1 MKRYIIIILALVAFC
16 AASQHVEA
24 KKKNVGVIKA
34 KIDSLKMQRNA
45 DYMSIK
51 LFMDFEDV
59 KVRSN
64 RAMLYTPRIVS
75 DSDTIVLKSV
85 GIYGRARYLQQK
97 RYSKNNELNFITG
110 TDEMGYRKKNRP
122 DTLKYEAV
130 IPYEPWMD
138 GARLELANKECGC
151 CKKVLDD
158 QTDSL
163 YDYVDQIKPY
173 YPTPVYLRPEA
184 EKVKTRAISGQAF
197 IDFIVNR
204 TEIDPNYRNNQ
215 AELGKILA
223 TIDPLATDD
232 DITVKEVFIKGF
244 ASPEASYQRN
254 TQLAKGRTESLR
266 QYVNSLYN
274 FGNLITTDY
283 EAEDWVGLR
292 AYVEKSNLKNK
303 VAILKLIDSNRKP
316 DNKEWSIKSKYKE
329 DYKILYNEC
338 YPSLRH
344 SDYRIEYTIRS
355 YSDPEEIKKVMFE
368 RPQNLSLQ
376 EFFLAAQTMEP
387 GSDEFN
393 ETFEIAVRMYPED
406 ETANLN
412 AANIAMTKGDLKAAE
427 RYLAKAGD
435 TKEAVYSRAAFAF
448 LSRNYDTAEALA
460 KQSIEMGMDAEP
472 KAMLEE
478 IEDVRRRLNVYKQR
492 GELDNAYEA
501 VDGES
506 NGEIIK

>member
-24 KKKNVGVIKA
+24 KKKKEGVIPA

-51 LFMDFEDV
+51 LFMDLADV

-85 GIYGRARYLQQK
+85 GVYGRTRYMQQR
-97 RYSKNNELNFITG
+97 RYSKNNELTLLTG
-110 TDEMGYRKKNRP
+110 NDEMGYRKKDRP
-122 DTLKYEAV
+122 DTLKYEVV

-138 GARLELANKECGC
+138 GARLELAHKECGC

-173 YPTPVYLRPEA
+173 FPTPVYLRPDA

-197 IDFIVNR
+197 IDFVVDR
-204 TEIDPNYRNNQ
+204 TEIDPDYRNNQ
-215 AELGKILA
+215 VELAKIRA
-223 TIDPLATDD
+223 TIDPLATDG

-254 TQLAKGRTESLR
+254 SQLAKGRTESLR

-274 FGNLITTDY
+274 FGNVISTDY
-283 EAEDWVGLR
+283 EAEDWAGLR
-292 AYVEKSNLKNK
+292 AYVEKSNLKNRD
-303 VAILKLIDSNRKP
+303 AILKLIDSNRKP
-316 DNKEWSIKSKYKE
+316 DNKEWTIKRTYKE
-329 DYKILYNEC
+329 DYKILYNHC

-355 YSDPEEIKKVMFE
+355 YSDVEEIKKVMFE

-376 EFFLAAQTMEP
+376 EFFLAAQTMES

-412 AANIAMTKGDLKAAE
+412 AANRAMAKGNLTAAE

-435 TKEAVYSRAAFAF
+435 SKEDVYSRAAYAF
-448 LSRNYDTAEALA
+448 LNRDYDTAEALA

-472 KAMLEE
+472 KEMLKE
-478 IEDVRRRLNVYKQR
+478 IEDIRRRLNVYQQR
-492 GELDNAYEA
+492 GELDNAYQE
-501 VDGES
+501 
-506 NGEIIK
+506 

>member
-16 AASQHVEA
+16 GASQHVEA
-24 KKKNVGVIKA
+24 KKNKEGVIRA

-64 RAMLYTPRIVS
+64 RAMLYTPRLVS
-75 DSDTIVLKSV
+75 DSDTIVLKSI
-85 GIYGRARYLQQK
+85 GIYGRTRYLQQK
-97 RYSKNNELNFITG
+97 RYSKNNELTFLTG
-110 TDEMGYRKKNRP
+110 ADEMGYRKKDRP
-122 DTLKYEAV
+122 DSLKYEVV

-138 GARLELANKECGC
+138 GARLELGNKECGC
-151 CKKVLDD
+151 CKKVLDE

-173 YPTPVYLRPEA
+173 YPVPVYLRPEA
-184 EKVKTRAISGQAF
+184 EKVKSRAISGQAF
-197 IDFIVNR
+197 IDFVVNR
-204 TEIDPNYRNNQ
+204 TEIDPYYRNNQ

-223 TIDPLATDD
+223 TIDPLATDK

-244 ASPEASYQRN
+244 ASPEASYSRN

-266 QYVNSLYN
+266 NYVNNLYN
-274 FGNLITTDY
+274 FGNVITTDY
-283 EAEDWVGLR
+283 EAEDWAGLR
-292 AYVEKSNLKNK
+292 AFVEKSNLKNRD
-303 VAILKLIDSNRKP
+303 AILKLIDSNRKP
-316 DNKEWSIKSKYKE
+316 DNKEWTIKSKYKE

-355 YSDPEEIKKVMFE
+355 YSDVEEIKRVMFE

-376 EFFLAAQTMEP
+376 EFFFAAQSMEP

-393 ETFEIAVRMYPED
+393 EAFEIAVRMYPED

-412 AANIAMTKGDLKAAE
+412 AANIAMTKGDLKSAE
-427 RYLAKAGD
+427 RYLAKAGE
-435 TKEAVYSRAAFAF
+435 TKEAVYSRAAYAF
-448 LSRNYDTAEALA
+448 LNRDYDKAEQLA
-460 KQSIEMGMDAEP
+460 RQSIEMGMDAEP
-472 KAMLEE
+472 NAMLEE
-478 IEDVRRRLNVYKQR
+478 IKDIRRRLAVYAKR
-492 GELDNAYEA
+492 GEADRAYETEPTNSE
-501 VDGES
+501 VV
-506 NGEIIK
+506 K

>member
-16 AASQHVEA
+16 GASQHVEA
-24 KKKNVGVIKA
+24 KKNKEGVIRA

-64 RAMLYTPRIVS
+64 RAMLYTPRLVS
-75 DSDTIVLKSV
+75 DSDTIVLKSI
-85 GIYGRARYLQQK
+85 GIYGRTRYLQQK
-97 RYSKNNELNFITG
+97 RYSKNNELTFLTG
-110 TDEMGYRKKNRP
+110 ADEMGYRKKDRP
-122 DTLKYEAV
+122 DSLKYEVV

-151 CKKVLDD
+151 CKKVLDE

-173 YPTPVYLRPEA
+173 YPVPVYLRPEA
-184 EKVKTRAISGQAF
+184 EKVKSRAISGQAF
-197 IDFIVNR
+197 IDFVVNR
-204 TEIDPNYRNNQ
+204 TEIDPYYRNNQ

-223 TIDPLATDD
+223 TIDPLATDK

-244 ASPEASYQRN
+244 ASPEASYSRN

-266 QYVNSLYN
+266 NYVNNLYN
-274 FGNLITTDY
+274 FGNVITTDY
-283 EAEDWVGLR
+283 EAEDWAGLR
-292 AYVEKSNLKNK
+292 AFVEKSNLKNRD
-303 VAILKLIDSNRKP
+303 AILKLIDSNRKP
-316 DNKEWSIKSKYKE
+316 DNKEWTIKSKYKE

-355 YSDPEEIKKVMFE
+355 YSDVEEIKRVMFE

-376 EFFLAAQTMEP
+376 EFFFAAQSMEP

-393 ETFEIAVRMYPED
+393 EAFEIAVRMYPED

-412 AANIAMTKGDLKAAE
+412 AANIAMAKGDLKAAE
-427 RYLAKAGD
+427 RYLAKAGE
-435 TKEAVYSRAAFAF
+435 TKEAVYSRAAYAF
-448 LSRNYDTAEALA
+448 FNRDYDKAEQLA
-460 KQSIEMGMDAEP
+460 RQSIEMGMDAEP
-472 KAMLEE
+472 NAMLEE
-478 IEDVRRRLNVYKQR
+478 IKDIRRRLAVYAKR
-492 GELDNAYEA
+492 GEADRAYETEPTNSE
-501 VDGES
+501 VV
-506 NGEIIK
+506 K

>member
-16 AASQHVEA
+16 GASQHVEA
-24 KKKNVGVIKA
+24 KKNKEGVIRA

-64 RAMLYTPRIVS
+64 RAMLYTPRLVS
-75 DSDTIVLKSV
+75 DSDTIVLKSI
-85 GIYGRARYLQQK
+85 GIYGRTRYLQQK
-97 RYSKNNELNFITG
+97 RYSKNNELTFLTG
-110 TDEMGYRKKNRP
+110 ADEMGYRKKDRP
-122 DTLKYEAV
+122 DSLKYEVV

-138 GARLELANKECGC
+138 GARLELGNKECGC
-151 CKKVLDD
+151 CKKVLDE

-173 YPTPVYLRPEA
+173 YPMPVYLRPEA
-184 EKVKTRAISGQAF
+184 EKVKSRAISGQAF
-197 IDFIVNR
+197 IDFVVNR
-204 TEIDPNYRNNQ
+204 TEIDPYYRNNQ

-223 TIDPLATDD
+223 TIDPLATDK

-244 ASPEASYQRN
+244 ASPEASYSRN

-266 QYVNSLYN
+266 NYVNNLYN
-274 FGNLITTDY
+274 FGNVITTDY
-283 EAEDWVGLR
+283 EAEDWTGLR
-292 AYVEKSNLKNK
+292 AFVEKSNLKNRD
-303 VAILKLIDSNRKP
+303 AILKLIDGNRKP
-316 DNKEWSIKSKYKE
+316 DNKEWTIKSKYKE

-355 YSDPEEIKKVMFE
+355 YSDVEEIKRVMFE

-376 EFFLAAQTMEP
+376 EFFFAAQSMEP

-393 ETFEIAVRMYPED
+393 EAFEIAVRMYPED

-412 AANIAMTKGDLKAAE
+412 AANIAMTKGDLKSAE
-427 RYLAKAGD
+427 RYLAKAGE
-435 TKEAVYSRAAFAF
+435 TKEAVYSRAAYAF
-448 LSRNYDTAEALA
+448 LNRDYDKAEQLA
-460 KQSIEMGMDAEP
+460 RQSIEMGMDAEP
-472 KAMLEE
+472 NAMLEE
-478 IEDVRRRLNVYKQR
+478 IKDIRRRLAVYAKR
-492 GELDNAYEA
+492 GEADRAYETEPTNSE
-501 VDGES
+501 VV
-506 NGEIIK
+506 K

>member
-16 AASQHVEA
+16 GASQHVEA
-24 KKKNVGVIKA
+24 KKNKEGVIRA

-64 RAMLYTPRIVS
+64 RAMLYTPRLVS
-75 DSDTIVLKSV
+75 DSDTIVLKSI
-85 GIYGRARYLQQK
+85 GIYGRTRYLQQK
-97 RYSKNNELNFITG
+97 RYSKNNELTFLTG
-110 TDEMGYRKKNRP
+110 ADEMGYRKKDRP
-122 DTLKYEAV
+122 DSLKYEVV

-138 GARLELANKECGC
+138 GARLELGNKECGC
-151 CKKVLDD
+151 CKKVLDE

-173 YPTPVYLRPEA
+173 YPMPVYLRPEA
-184 EKVKTRAISGQAF
+184 EKVKSRAISGQAF
-197 IDFIVNR
+197 IDFVVNR
-204 TEIDPNYRNNQ
+204 TEIDPYYRNNQ

-223 TIDPLATDD
+223 TIDPLATDK

-244 ASPEASYQRN
+244 ASPEASYSRN

-266 QYVNSLYN
+266 NYVNNLYN
-274 FGNLITTDY
+274 FGNVITTDY
-283 EAEDWVGLR
+283 EAEDWAGLR
-292 AYVEKSNLKNK
+292 AFVEKSNLKNRD
-303 VAILKLIDSNRKP
+303 AILKLIDGNRKP
-316 DNKEWSIKSKYKE
+316 DNKEWTIKSKYKE
-329 DYKILYNEC
+329 DYKILYNQC

-355 YSDPEEIKKVMFE
+355 YSDVEEIKRVMFE

-376 EFFLAAQTMEP
+376 EFFFAAQSMEP

-393 ETFEIAVRMYPED
+393 EAFEIAVRMYPED

-427 RYLAKAGD
+427 RYLAKAGE
-435 TKEAVYSRAAFAF
+435 TKEAVYSRAAYAF
-448 LSRNYDTAEALA
+448 LNRDYDKAEQLA
-460 KQSIEMGMDAEP
+460 RQSIEMGMDAEP
-472 KAMLEE
+472 NAMLEE
-478 IEDVRRRLNVYKQR
+478 IKDIRRRLAVYAKR
-492 GELDNAYEA
+492 GEADRAYETEPTNSE
-501 VDGES
+501 VV
-506 NGEIIK
+506 K